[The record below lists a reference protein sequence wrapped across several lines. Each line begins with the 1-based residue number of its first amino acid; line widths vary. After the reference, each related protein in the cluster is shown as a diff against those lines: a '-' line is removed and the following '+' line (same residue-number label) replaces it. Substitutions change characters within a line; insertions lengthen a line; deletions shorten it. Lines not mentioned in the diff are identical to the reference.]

1 MSAPKELS
9 NLGADVSEMGSTSSL
24 RLYLTC
30 EMHRGEIV
38 VIFRFHLPE
47 DEIGRWKMNTSGQSV
62 ENKHHATLD
71 ALEFLVSLTNATTVK
86 KGGENN
92 GKERQSQLDP
102 KGRGQGPQR
111 VERRSEFRRRRDEI

>member
-38 VIFRFHLPE
+38 VIFRFIFRKMKSE
-47 DEIGRWKMNTSGQSV
+47 DGR
-62 ENKHHATLD
+62 
-71 ALEFLVSLTNATTVK
+71 
-86 KGGENN
+86 
-92 GKERQSQLDP
+92 
-102 KGRGQGPQR
+102 
-111 VERRSEFRRRRDEI
+111 